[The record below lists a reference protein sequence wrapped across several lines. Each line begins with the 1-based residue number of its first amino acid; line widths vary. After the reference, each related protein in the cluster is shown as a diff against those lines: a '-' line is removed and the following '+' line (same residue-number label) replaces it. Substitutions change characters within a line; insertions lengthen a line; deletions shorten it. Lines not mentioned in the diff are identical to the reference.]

1 MLYKSITHAIAL
13 YRLEQSAKQ
22 CKEIY
27 SGKPKPEKVTLFWH
41 LVTLSRFNKY
51 NPLFTTF
58 AGVWSVLL
66 AGASELVDPNTT
78 IQPAFIFRQAALCF
92 LAAYL
97 FCGAGMVWN
106 DWVDRDIDAKVTRTK
121 DRPLASGTVTTADAI
136 LWMVLQL
143 LMSLA
148 VVHNMLDG
156 KDVFR
161 HMLPVIVASILYPYG
176 KRPMAL
182 KLRIYPQYILGFTI
196 AWPAVLGRSAIHGR
210 YESIG
215 DSIGYCLP
223 LCCMVFFWIIYLNT
237 AYSYQDVVDDQKINV
252 NSFYTVAGRHFHR
265 FLVVLISP
273 ILMCI
278 PLYLLRFG
286 SLWLWFSWMGVWTAS
301 FAAQLV
307 HFDPDRPASG
317 GGVHKSNF
325 VLGVWTIVACCVQVF
340 LSEKKALGIQ
350 A

>member
-27 SGKPKPEKVTLFWH
+27 SGKPTPEKVTLFWH

-136 LWMVLQL
+136 LWMALQL

-156 KDVFR
+156 KDVYVADSPP
-161 HMLPVIVASILYPYG
+161 LPNIFPIKVTVTDRQGQVPAHVAGHRRIHPLSIRQAAYGTEASDLPPVHSRLHHRVARGSWTIGDPRTVRLIVALVQLDG
-176 KRPMAL
+176 
-182 KLRIYPQYILGFTI
+182 G
-196 AWPAVLGRSAIHGR
+196 V
-210 YESIG
+210 
-215 DSIGYCLP
+215 DSIF
-223 LCCMVFFWIIYLNT
+223 CCATGTL
-237 AYSYQDVVDDQKINV
+237 
-252 NSFYTVAGRHFHR
+252 
-265 FLVVLISP
+265 
-273 ILMCI
+273 
-278 PLYLLRFG
+278 
-286 SLWLWFSWMGVWTAS
+286 
-301 FAAQLV
+301 
-307 HFDPDRPASG
+307 
-317 GGVHKSNF
+317 
-325 VLGVWTIVACCVQVF
+325 
-340 LSEKKALGIQ
+340 
-350 A
+350 